1 MATSPG
7 IHNSCVF
14 THFEAQEKA
23 VIETISKDW
32 YVTNS
37 GNPLTF
43 NQNVSYKFIL
53 VKPTDNLQHAFNLE
67 RELVCVF
74 SPFDDVHPRTLDAI
88 SRAQSQFPP
97 LRVDRICSLVVSK
110 DLNVAEKLRN
120 LLQNDTE

>member
-1 MATSPG
+1 MPTNPG
-7 IHNSCVF
+7 IHSSCLF
-14 THFEAQEKA
+14 ANFDAQERA

-37 GNPLTF
+37 GNLLTF

-74 SPFDDVHPRTLDAI
+74 SPFDDVHPRILDAI
-88 SRAQSQFPP
+88 SRAQGY
-97 LRVDRICSLVVSK
+97 
-110 DLNVAEKLRN
+110 
-120 LLQNDTE
+120 TEAHK